1 MKPFAALLVLLTIAV
16 PSLAAENAAIPRKAN
31 CVKVELLD
39 QDSLPVRGQ
48 PAVVGLLVGGK
59 PIIPEAEYPRHFSL
73 RAGEPAACPAALV
86 ESVAQS
92 YKDSCLTAERRVQTA
107 TVNNASRESVATQ
120 CQTIREAL
128 GESLAAYLK

>member
-1 MKPFAALLVLLTIAV
+1 MKLFAALLVLLTIAV
-16 PSLAAENAAIPRKAN
+16 PSLAAENSAVPRKAN

-59 PIIPEAEYPRHFSL
+59 PIIPEVDYPRHSSL
-73 RAGEPAACPAALV
+73 RAGEPATCPAALV
-86 ESVAQS
+86 EIVAQS

-107 TVNNASRESVATQ
+107 TANKASRESVEAQ